1 MPKILFVCTGNMYR
15 SPLAAEIFIRK
26 LLEDGKSGNWVVAS
40 AGTWTKPDQPAPQ
53 DARLA
58 ANNLGLDLGMHRT
71 RLVDAEMLDNQDL
84 ILVME
89 SGHKEALVVE
99 FPIAR
104 KKIYLLSEVVDQQ
117 VYDLPDPMKS
127 GQIIDELAAD
137 ISAMIERGYTNIF
150 RLAKKLSN

>member
-26 LLEDGKSGNWVVAS
+26 LLEDGKSNKWIVAS

-58 ANNLGLDLGMHRT
+58 ANNLGLDLGKHRT